1 METVIDL
8 LKAVQLNMLEVM
20 FAGLFIFSLGYLIG
34 IKKVKKLTHEI
45 YGLQKDV
52 LELNEELLYGVN
64 GNLSETPVIG
74 LKTDGLKQTKLA
86 K

>member
-8 LKAVQLNMLEVM
+8 LKAIQLNMLDVM
-20 FAGLFIFSLGYLIG
+20 IAGIFIFSIGYLIG
-34 IKKVKKLTHEI
+34 MKKVRKLTHEI

-52 LELNEELLYGVN
+52 LDLNEELLYGVN

-74 LKTDGLKQTKLA
+74 LKPDSLKQTKFA

>member
-8 LKAVQLNMLEVM
+8 LKAVQLNMLDVVI
-20 FAGLFIFSLGYLIG
+20 AGIFIFSGGYLIG
-34 IKKVKKLTHEI
+34 MKKVKKLTHEI

-52 LELNEELLYGVN
+52 LDLNEELLYGVN
-64 GNLSETPVIG
+64 GDLSETPVIG
-74 LKTDGLKQTKLA
+74 LKSENLKQTKLA

>member
-74 LKTDGLKQTKLA
+74 LKTDGMKQTKLA

>member
-8 LKAVQLNMLEVM
+8 LRAIQLNMLEVG
-20 FAGLFIFSLGYLIG
+20 FAGLFIFSIGYLIG
-34 IKKVKKLTHEI
+34 MKKVRKLTHEI

-52 LELNEELLYGVN
+52 LDLNEELLYGAH
-64 GNLSETPVIG
+64 GDMSGTPVIG
-74 LKTDGLKQTKLA
+74 LKPDSLKQTKLA